1 MSCFPVIRGGGTIY
15 LVICRSSMFSVTAD
29 LEGKKKKK
37 ASLGCI
43 VGCDSRLSTQEG
55 GKKKTWEEGYSLF
68 DHLSHRV
75 KAMPSVPPQ

>member
-1 MSCFPVIRGGGTIY
+1 
-15 LVICRSSMFSVTAD
+15 MFSVTAD

-55 GKKKTWEEGYSLF
+55 GKKKKLGK
-68 DHLSHRV
+68 
-75 KAMPSVPPQ
+75 KAIHCSIIFHTE